1 MDLKEVGRCIYG
13 RVCKEEREGRNVVI
27 IISKN
32 RQTNRRNEFVY
43 IPDHMTST
51 LSNFTSPWHPVL
63 QNSEK

>member
-1 MDLKEVGRCIYG
+1 MDLKEVGRGVYG
-13 RVCKEEREGRNVVI
+13 RVCKWERGGRNVI